1 MTKLRPTCTCCCV
14 RIITFNVVA
23 NGPHT
28 HTHIHTHTN
37 ARARAHTHKPQSV
50 QRDDKYKIL
59 WDINIQTDKV
69 IEVRSPDIVCI
80 NKQIECQI
88 IDFAIS
94 GDRNIGIKE
103 QEKIDKYQVLIIELQ
118 KV

>member
-1 MTKLRPTCTCCCV
+1 M
-14 RIITFNVVA
+14 
-23 NGPHT
+23 
-28 HTHIHTHTN
+28 
-37 ARARAHTHKPQSV
+37 

-69 IEVRSPDIVCI
+69 IEVRSPDIVYI

-118 KV
+118 KVWNVKVVVIPVVIGALGENR